1 MSDQAQI
8 VYSITEQE
16 PAWINLI
23 LFSPFFIIGLIAVF
37 FESKEF
43 INKRKNNAIKTKD
56 CVLFYVK
63 IIFSLVV
70 SLVIA
75 SGLLRYFFSLNA
87 YQYALKNNNYE
98 TRHGYLQNVSYY
110 VDKTGDSNGI
120 ELLFTLQDTDFDTGL
135 SYGPMNKFTKDDL
148 TLLEKSFVEIKYI
161 EQNNENVII
170 EICIIT

>member
-56 CVLFYVK
+56 CALFYVK

-98 TRHGYLQNVSYY
+98 MHTATWKSI
-110 VDKTGDSNGI
+110 TGVFKEENAR
-120 ELLFTLQDTDFDTGL
+120 
-135 SYGPMNKFTKDDL
+135 NKINQYPKH
-148 TLLEKSFVEIKYI
+148 
-161 EQNNENVII
+161 
-170 EICIIT
+170 